1 MSQPWYE
8 VGKWSIDVN
17 MNPVLSEA
25 LTEFTSRIDER
36 LFRRLSGEAICI
48 VDSAPSASTVRVMA
62 APSPSP
68 DSPNEDHSIYLV
80 VFRPD
85 VVRLTPRA
93 ALGEVA
99 HQFAHLVFRLEHG
112 VDSQSLPA
120 GREMADNLATAW
132 GFKDEIE
139 ANAAERMRLD
149 AQGSPAGA
157 SESPPSEKSPRK
169 KRSGRGR
176 TSLAS

>member
-8 VGKWSIDVN
+8 VGKWSIDAN

-62 APSPSP
+62 APNPSP
-68 DSPNEDHSIYLV
+68 DSPGENHNIYLV

-85 VVRLTPRA
+85 VVKLAPKA

-112 VDSQSLPA
+112 VDSQYLPA

-132 GFKDEIE
+132 GFKEEIE
-139 ANAAERMRLD
+139 ANAAERTKLD
-149 AQGSPAGA
+149 GQGSPAGA
-157 SESPPSEKSPRK
+157 SESPPKAKLPRK
-169 KRSGRGR
+169 KRSGGGG